1 MDYRSEFLSSLILA
15 PTSISMSII
24 FRSIISEYY
33 RWHRFSLEVDEYSM
47 VTSSKGQCYD
57 HEKLSTD
64 LVHFS
69 FSFISLLC
77 SFIVYQRFTKQ
88 ISLLG
93 LPGAEEHEELINEAK
108 QIFCALAL
116 HMTVFALGLIVIF
129 LNQLSFSENSRPFFV
144 VAMIFPYLWFI
155 VIQSLRSA
163 VYHDDDSSPNTVDI
177 SSTISDISSITYL
190 EEGTEGNV
198 SDARTTVCMTT
209 IDRLAGVNDTSSV
222 KVSVCSL
229 LS

>member
-1 MDYRSEFLSSLILA
+1 
-15 PTSISMSII
+15 MSII
-24 FRSIISEYY
+24 FRSMISEYY
-33 RWHRFSLEVDEYSM
+33 RWHRFTLEVDEYST
-47 VTSSKGQCYD
+47 VTSSKGQCFD
-57 HEKLSTD
+57 QEKLSTD
-64 LVHFS
+64 LMHFS

-77 SFIVYQRFTKQ
+77 SFIVYKKFLKQ

-116 HMTVFALGLIVIF
+116 HMTIFALGLIVIT
-129 LNQLSFSENSRPFFV
+129 LNELSFSDNSRPFFV

-155 VIQSLRSA
+155 VIQSLRSPI
-163 VYHDDDSSPNTVDI
+163 YHDDDSSPIRI
-177 SSTISDISSITYL
+177 STRSTISDVSSVTFN
-190 EEGTEGNV
+190 EEGMEEAIDG

-209 IDRLAGVNDTSSV
+209 LDGLAGVNDASSM